1 MKNNVI
7 AREKL
12 KAFTLNFWKC
22 VLVALILS
30 IVVGATSNN
39 WGGAFPAFTNG
50 FNNHDVVDTVDDPQ
64 DIIDDVSDDE
74 PDFVF
79 NIDTDDL
86 TDEEIAGIIGAI
98 AMIMILCFVVW
109 IVATAIAL
117 AVKYFLLTP
126 FEYGCRKFFR
136 KNLDEPAKLS
146 NLVYVFDS
154 HYKNVVKT
162 AFLRDL
168 FIWLWS
174 LLFVIPGIIMDPMI
188 M

>member
-1 MKNNVI
+1 MWTRKSVKE
-7 AREKL
+7 RGK

-30 IVVGATSNN
+30 IVVGATSNS

-117 AVKYFLLTP
+117 AVTVALA
-126 FEYGCRKFFR
+126 EFR
-136 KNLDEPAKLS
+136 KELFAQVLEHVAVEPAEREAEASQHLFNRES
-146 NLVYVFDS
+146 LVIHVQNGAVLNKDNHF
-154 HYKNVVKT
+154 
-162 AFLRDL
+162 FL
-168 FIWLWS
+168 
-174 LLFVIPGIIMDPMI
+174 IPAQM
-188 M
+188 